1 MSGRGVGLA
10 SVKQEIESVGGK
22 IEVVSKLG
30 RGTTFLIKLPILEK
44 KYCILVKYLRT
55 RHIVSLILMTL
66 KIMSSLM
73 NNTKVSE

>member
-10 SVKQEIESVGGK
+10 SVKQEIENVGGK

-44 KYCILVKYLRT
+44 N
-55 RHIVSLILMTL
+55 IVF
-66 KIMSSLM
+66 
-73 NNTKVSE
+73 